1 MEMILRVTRPW
12 ADDAFDVFF
21 MCLGYWWKMGRV
33 GGGDAWS

>member
-21 MCLGYWWKMGRV
+21 MCLGYWWKMG
-33 GGGDAWS
+33 GWGGDAWS